1 MTITLHTHT
10 HTRTRM
16 YKHTHT
22 HTHVY
27 KHTDTHTYKNTHTY
41 KHTRTHT
48 HTQSYT
54 STLPGAT
61 VSFSTTDRN
70 GHKEVGVA
78 VVRGN
83 GDSPLQ
89 LPFVLFGLGETPN
102 FIESLTTGAGY
113 TLPPGNVSV
122 WRTSYKVWSLLVPN
136 SQVVVLTQHPD
147 DSGR

>member
-1 MTITLHTHT
+1 MAFF
-10 HTRTRM
+10 
-16 YKHTHT
+16 
-22 HTHVY
+22 HVVLSSHCFSSSCSSADEVSCVNLCTVLLVVDNY
-27 KHTDTHTYKNTHTY
+27 PNTH
-41 KHTRTHT
+41 THT

-70 GHKEVGVA
+70 GHKEVGVG

-102 FIESLTTGAGY
+102 FIESLTIGVGY
-113 TLPPGNVSV
+113 TFPPGNVSI
-122 WRTSYKVWSLLVPN
+122 WRKSYKVWSLLVPN
-136 SQVVVLTQHPD
+136 SQVIVLIQHPD